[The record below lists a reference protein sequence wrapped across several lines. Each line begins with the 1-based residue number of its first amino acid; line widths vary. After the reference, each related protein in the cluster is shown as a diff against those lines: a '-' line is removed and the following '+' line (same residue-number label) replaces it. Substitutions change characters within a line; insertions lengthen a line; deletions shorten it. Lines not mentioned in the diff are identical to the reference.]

1 MTVATMRLRSGVAAG
16 AAPSHLKAMR
26 IMDVDQIEPAARS
39 GLTDRLLPDEHVQE
53 AFRAATT
60 TVLFTDRRI
69 LTIQRHTLLN
79 ERLET
84 SSFSY
89 RAIRQF
95 SVLEGDPQESRS
107 EVKIWLGVDPQP
119 LHLRASRGA
128 DLQAL
133 QLLLASKLR

>member
-1 MTVATMRLRSGVAAG
+1 
-16 AAPSHLKAMR
+16 MR
-26 IMDVDQIEPAARS
+26 IMDVDLIEPAAHS
-39 GLTDRLLPDEHVQE
+39 GLTNRLLPDERIEE

-69 LTIQRHTLLN
+69 LIIQRHTLLN

-107 EVKIWLGVDPQP
+107 EVKVWLGADPQP

-128 DLQAL
+128 DLQPL
-133 QLLLASKLR
+133 QLLLADKLR